1 MECWSLSLVFNA
13 VSYFKLLAIFVESHG
28 LGVERT
34 SKSRN
39 RHCSALK
46 NVCSRRWLLS
56 SAKRWAVVWQR
67 LISQMQKW
75 RSKQRDLAK
84 GPPSKRQRCRTSRTQ
99 LSGTSRSCYL
109 QWSQMI
115 VYYPGVWR
123 RPLWRLHSKGLITG
137 SAGVETVITSLHK
150 LMAWSSSWKP
160 QSPLCCFLAWRRLCR
175 LRFGYKLSHQPLSGN
190 ILIKIST

>member
-1 MECWSLSLVFNA
+1 MEHWSLSLVFNA
-13 VSYFKLLAIFVESHG
+13 LSYFKLLAILVESHG
-28 LGVERT
+28 LVVERKR
-34 SKSRN
+34 KSRN

-46 NVCSRRWLLS
+46 NVCPRRWLLS
-56 SAKRWAVVWQR
+56 SAKWWAVEWKR

-75 RSKQRDLAK
+75 RSKQRDLAT
-84 GPPSKRQRCRTSRTQ
+84 GPPSRRQRCRTSRTQ
-99 LSGTSRSCYL
+99 LFGTRRGCYL

-137 SAGVETVITSLHK
+137 NAGVETIITSLHK

-160 QSPLCCFLAWRRLCR
+160 QSPHVVCLHEEGFV
-175 LRFGYKLSHQPLSGN
+175 G
-190 ILIKIST
+190 